1 AGVPRQLLKGWRI
14 ELAATMKLGRSPL
27 VSLDH
32 GEGTEGI
39 EPERLDDVVA
49 ARAELGNV
57 PDAREPALSA
67 APGQHGDQIDGLRD
81 QRPRDGHDR
90 LLHQLLETSQ
100 RADRGRRMD
109 RADAAGMPRA
119 PGLQQIERLATPH
132 LANRAAIGP
141 APE

>member
-1 AGVPRQLLKGWRI
+1 MKRS
-14 ELAATMKLGRSPL
+14 AAVKLVRSPL

-39 EPERLDDVVA
+39 EPKRLDDVVSG
-49 ARAELGNV
+49 RAELGNL
-57 PDAREPALSA
+57 PNAREPALSA

-100 RADRGRRMD
+100 RADRSRRMD
-109 RADAAGMPRA
+109 RADAAG
-119 PGLQQIERLATPH
+119 
-132 LANRAAIGP
+132 
-141 APE
+141 